1 MTTGQE
7 DHENVEDRRTSDA
20 NPREDPHACN
30 ASVSAAKQTPTPP
43 RSGISSKPLPDAT
56 WGAAPT
62 PRPPGVSGISTKPPP
77 DATALSQQFP
87 SDEEVPETTLGTEGP
102 PTPGQILFDKY
113 EVIRELGGGG
123 MGKVLLV
130 RNSELDVER
139 ALKLIK
145 TGSAS
150 NHEFMVRFQREAR
163 AMARLDHPHIVKV
176 YTARISPVDNEAYIE
191 MEYVRGQSLAA
202 LVTPDRPMPLDW
214 TVQFVE
220 QLCDAL
226 QLVHEHGI
234 VHRDLKP
241 SNLMLLDGQPP
252 GQVSLKMLDFGL
264 AKTRDDLA
272 ITRPGFQ
279 PGTYLY
285 MSPEQLSGV
294 ETLDARSDIYS
305 VGIILFE
312 VLTGRRPFHFDRV
325 TAPRFAEK
333 NPDVR
338 VPLKVEQVVLR
349 CLERDPDLRPQSALE
364 LAEEFR
370 RAAAVVPPGE
380 RPLSWLAKSVSW
392 VTISATLLAAL
403 VSVAW
408 PYLPYFRPKPA
419 QIESSNHDG
428 ATPSTPRLSATPS
441 TLKLRAGSPK
451 TILISI
457 AHDRGWKPNVTPID
471 RDDGIIV
478 ETEPEASSED
488 LLSFRVS
495 ADLNRETSSK
505 PSPLIFHGSATR
517 GGKTISAPAPLKVD
531 VTVEPPDAT
540 LPPDCQVAPGAKFE
554 RISGKIVADRI
565 ERVFSDDPEM
575 RVVFLLIKW
584 DRLDDPKPFYI
595 MENKVWNGLFARFAA
610 ERPEAVKDSKWKSS
624 LRGSPTAPENAWLP
638 VMNVTAKEAQEF
650 ATWLGGRL
658 PSCAQWDKAAG
669 VYDRGG
675 RMGPFEGAWK
685 PGQKDPRI
693 AVGRTDEEGP
703 EAVNRRANR
712 DVSPSHCRDMASN
725 GLEWTRDEK
734 WESRIFRGRR
744 FTKDSPL
751 MFKDLDEERI
761 EVAPV
766 TYSDREAGFRVVL
779 EPDL

>member
-1 MTTGQE
+1 M
-7 DHENVEDRRTSDA
+7 
-20 NPREDPHACN
+20 
-30 ASVSAAKQTPTPP
+30 
-43 RSGISSKPLPDAT
+43 
-56 WGAAPT
+56 
-62 PRPPGVSGISTKPPP
+62 
-77 DATALSQQFP
+77 SQKFP
-87 SDEEVPETTLGTEGP
+87 SDEEVPETTLGTDGP
-102 PTPGQILFDKY
+102 PMPGRILFGQY

-145 TGSAS
+145 TESAS
-150 NHEFMVRFQREAR
+150 NQEFLVRFQREAR
-163 AMARLDHPHIVKV
+163 AMARMDHPHIVKV
-176 YTARISPVDNEAYIE
+176 YTARISPVDSQAYIE
-191 MEYVRGQSLAA
+191 MEYVRGQSLTA
-202 LVTPDRPMPLDW
+202 LLTPGRPMSLEW

-220 QLCDAL
+220 QLCNAL
-226 QLVHEHGI
+226 QLVHELGI

-252 GQVSLKMLDFGL
+252 GQVHLKMLDFGL

-285 MSPEQLSGV
+285 MSPEQLSG
-294 ETLDARSDIYS
+294 EEDAGLRSDIYS

-312 VLTGRRPFHFDRV
+312 VLTGRRPFHFDRG

-338 VPLKVEQVVLR
+338 IPPKVERVVLR
-349 CLERDPDLRPQSALE
+349 CLERDPDLRPRSAME

-370 RAAAVVPPGE
+370 RAAAIVPPKE
-380 RPLSWLAKSVSW
+380 RPPSWLAKAVAW
-392 VTISATLLAAL
+392 VTVSALLCAAL
-403 VSVAW
+403 GWVAW
-408 PYLPYFRPKPA
+408 SSFRPKPP
-419 QIESSNHDG
+419 QIESSDRDG

-441 TLKLRAGSPK
+441 ILKLRAGSPK

-457 AHDRGWKPNVTPID
+457 AHDRGWKPKVTPME

-495 ADLNRETSSK
+495 ADLNIETSSV

-517 GGKTISAPAPLKVD
+517 GGRTISAPAPLKVD

-540 LPPDCQVAPGAKFE
+540 LPPDCRVAQGARYE

-565 ERVFSDDPEM
+565 ERVYSDDPEL
-575 RVVFLLIKW
+575 RVVFLLITR
-584 DRLDDPKPFYI
+584 DRRDDPNPFYI

-610 ERPEAVKDSKWKSS
+610 ERPKAVEVSKWKSS
-624 LRGSPTAPENAWLP
+624 LRGSPTAPENVWLP

-658 PSCAQWDKAAG
+658 PSCAVGQG
-669 VYDRGG
+669 GG
-675 RMGPFEGAWK
+675 R
-685 PGQKDPRI
+685 
-693 AVGRTDEEGP
+693 V
-703 EAVNRRANR
+703 
-712 DVSPSHCRDMASN
+712 
-725 GLEWTRDEK
+725 
-734 WESRIFRGRR
+734 
-744 FTKDSPL
+744 
-751 MFKDLDEERI
+751 
-761 EVAPV
+761 
-766 TYSDREAGFRVVL
+766 
-779 EPDL
+779 

>member
-1 MTTGQE
+1 MTTGQK
-7 DHENVEDRRTSDA
+7 DHENVTDRRTRDA
-20 NPREDPHACN
+20 NPREDPHVSN
-30 ASVSAAKQTPTPP
+30 ASDSAAEQTPTPP

-87 SDEEVPETTLGTEGP
+87 SDEEVPETTLGTDGP
-102 PTPGQILFDKY
+102 PTPGRILFGKY

-145 TGSAS
+145 TESAS
-150 NHEFMVRFQREAR
+150 NPEFLVRFQREAR

-202 LVTPDRPMPLDW
+202 LVTPDRPMPLEW

-226 QLVHEHGI
+226 QVVHEHGI

-241 SNLMLLDGQPP
+241 SNLMLLDGHPQ
-252 GQVSLKMLDFGL
+252 GQVHLKMLDFGL

-312 VLTGRRPFHFDRV
+312 VLTGRRPFHFDRGK
-325 TAPRFAEK
+325 APRFAEK

-338 VPLKVEQVVLR
+338 IPPKVERVVLR
-349 CLERDPDLRPQSALE
+349 CLERDPDLRPRSAME

-370 RAAAVVPPGE
+370 RAAAIVPPT
-380 RPLSWLAKSVSW
+380 SWLAKPVAW
-392 VTISATLLAAL
+392 VTISALLIAAL
-403 VSVAW
+403 GWLAW
-408 PYLPYFRPKPA
+408 SSIGPKPS
-419 QIESSNHDG
+419 QFESSNRDG
-428 ATPSTPRLSATPS
+428 ATPSTPMLSATPS

-457 AHDRGWKPNVTPID
+457 AHDRGWKPKVTPID

-517 GGKTISAPAPLKVD
+517 GGKTIPAPAPLRVD

-540 LPPDCQVAPGAKFE
+540 LPPDCRVAQGARFE
-554 RISGKIVADRI
+554 MISGKIVADRI

-610 ERPEAVKDSKWKSS
+610 ERPEAVKASKWKSS
-624 LRGSPTAPENAWLP
+624 LSGSPTARANVWLP

-658 PSCAQWDKAAG
+658 PSCPQWDKAAG
-669 VYDRGG
+669 VRDRGG
-675 RMGPFEGAWK
+675 RMGPFEGPWES
-685 PGQKDPRI
+685 GLNDPRI
-693 AVGRTDEEGP
+693 AVGRTDEKGP
-703 EAVNRRANR
+703 EAVNRGANR
-712 DVSPSHCRDMASN
+712 DVSPFHCRDMASN

-766 TYSDREAGFRVVL
+766 TYTDKEAGFRVVL